1 MVLISGVGQSV
12 TVKVRI
18 RRKPQERELDGV
30 RLDRLRP
37 GAVREVSSAV
47 GAWLIASG
55 YAEPEMRVSA
65 RPDEDEAGFTLTKSH
80 DSAADQPRRRSTDR

>member
-1 MVLISGVGQSV
+1 M

-37 GAVREVSSAV
+37 GTVREVSSVV
-47 GAWLIASG
+47 GAWLVASG
-55 YAEPEMRVSA
+55 YAEPEMRESA
-65 RPDEDEAGFTLTKSH
+65 RPDEDETGFTLTKLR
-80 DSAADQPRRRSTDR
+80 DSAADRPRRRSTDR

>member
-1 MVLISGVGQSV
+1 M

-37 GAVREVSSAV
+37 GSVREVSSVV
-47 GAWLIASG
+47 GAWLVASG
-55 YAEPEMRVSA
+55 YAEPEMRASA
-65 RPDEDEAGFTLTKSH
+65 RPDEDEVGVTSTRFR
-80 DSAADQPRRRSTDR
+80 DSAGDHPRRRSSDR